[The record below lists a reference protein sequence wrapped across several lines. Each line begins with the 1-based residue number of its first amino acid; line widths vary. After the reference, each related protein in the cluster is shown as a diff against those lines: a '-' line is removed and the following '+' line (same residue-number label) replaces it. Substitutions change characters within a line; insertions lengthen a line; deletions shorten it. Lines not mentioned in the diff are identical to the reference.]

1 MAILQKKSSD
11 QNGRRPRPMGL
22 VHLSVRCWDSR
33 TQEEELKRVVAFV
46 PSCFHTGSEKQIE
59 KTVWP

>member
-1 MAILQKKSSD
+1 
-11 QNGRRPRPMGL
+11 MGL